1 MPRFPPFHPER
12 GGTYDPGLRVET
24 EKFVDSLKLVTCP
37 IWQLAPLTKRG
48 REAVLRP
55 AGGTLRAALVA
66 GWRVRRLGEED
77 PFALVLRL
85 KDHLMHDRLVS
96 ASPERM
102 PLEFM
107 DRCLVVT
114 PAQVIAV
121 HGSDETWAL
130 SQLGDIMVGTYPAPR
145 RRARRLPAED
155 AEALGWLQAEPPRS
169 PEASPI
175 QE

>member
-1 MPRFPPFHPER
+1 M
-12 GGTYDPGLRVET
+12 
-24 EKFVDSLKLVTCP
+24 DSLELLTSP

-55 AGGTLRAALVA
+55 AGDTLRAALVA
-66 GWRVRRLGEED
+66 GWRVRQLGEAD

-85 KDHLMHDRLVS
+85 KDHLMHGRLVS

-114 PAQVIAV
+114 ATQVIAV

-130 SQLGDIMVGTYPAPR
+130 SQLGDVIVGTYPAPR
-145 RRARRLPAED
+145 RRARPLPEGD
-155 AEALGWLQAEPPRS
+155 AEALSWL
-169 PEASPI
+169 
-175 QE
+175 